1 MSVLRGILVG
11 GVTSAQTGTGTQ
23 EIGRASVS
31 GLIPIHHL
39 QYKIMFS
46 VPFPV

>member
-1 MSVLRGILVG
+1 M
-11 GVTSAQTGTGTQ
+11 QMGTGTQ

-31 GLIPIHHL
+31 WSSLIPVHHL

-46 VPFPV
+46 VPFPI

>member
-11 GVTSAQTGTGTQ
+11 GVTSVQTGTGTQ

-31 GLIPIHHL
+31 GSIVS
-39 QYKIMFS
+39 F
-46 VPFPV
+46 PFITYSIK